1 MPCTAS
7 SNLFTSLLQNQR
19 QCRWQISPEEVHYDV
34 SVTSLSWMLGIAKCA
49 VISCIPVKVASLQR
63 RNALWKAA
71 HSGGIGLGQL
81 PIGQR
86 ADQEDA
92 IPVGEP
98 VVGQLR
104 QAGLT
109 AAL

>member
-1 MPCTAS
+1 MANVYP
-7 SNLFTSLLQNQR
+7 
-19 QCRWQISPEEVHYDV
+19 
-34 SVTSLSWMLGIAKCA
+34 
-49 VISCIPVKVASLQR
+49 QR
-63 RNALWKAA
+63 RSTHQRLCYISRMCAAHSKECSDQLHPISVAGFRRSNALVKATY
-71 HSGGIGLGQL
+71 SGGIGPGQF